1 MVLNNLCRHSGYLL
15 EINCSLHLL
24 KHAVTI
30 YRDMKIGI
38 IGAGDVG
45 GTLGKRWRQKKHEI
59 MFGVRNLQSPN
70 VQKLI
75 QADQNLRFG
84 DIKEA
89 VTFGDVIVFA
99 IPWTSVEET
108 ILKAGNLGGKIL
120 IDPTNPLT
128 PDLKG
133 LALDNTS
140 VAEKIANLANT
151 AKVVKAFNTIGA
163 KTLNNLIFDSYRADV
178 FICGDDS
185 HAKQVVEELATDI
198 GFDVVDVGPL
208 VNARMLENLALLWIE
223 LAFRRQL
230 GPNIA
235 FKLLRKKA
243 EF

>member
-1 MVLNNLCRHSGYLL
+1 
-15 EINCSLHLL
+15 
-24 KHAVTI
+24 
-30 YRDMKIGI
+30 MKVGI

-59 MFGVRNLQSPN
+59 MFGVRNLESQN

-75 QADQNLRFG
+75 QADQNFKFG

-89 VTFGDVIVFA
+89 VAFGDVIVFA
-99 IPWTSVEET
+99 IPWTSVDET
-108 ILKAGNLGGKIL
+108 ILNAGNLSGKIL

-151 AKVVKAFNTIGA
+151 AKVVKAFNTIGVQ
-163 KTLNNLIFDSYRADV
+163 TLNNVIFDSHRADL

-185 HAKQVVEELATDI
+185 HAKQVVEELATDL

-208 VNARMLENLALLWIE
+208 VNARMLEHLALLWLE
-223 LAFRRQL
+223 LALRQQL

-235 FKLLRKKA
+235 FKLLRRKA